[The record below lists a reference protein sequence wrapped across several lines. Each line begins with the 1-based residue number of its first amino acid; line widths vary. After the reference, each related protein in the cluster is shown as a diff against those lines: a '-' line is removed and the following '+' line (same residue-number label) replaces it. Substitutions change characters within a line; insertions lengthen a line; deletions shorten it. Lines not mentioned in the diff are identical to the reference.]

1 MYTQSTSLYP
11 PLSPSEAPSSHSS
24 SSPEGGIRPCDFVLI
39 TGTKGSISEKCLSV
53 PIASHVWIGGAYPS
67 SRISHFSKESWF
79 YLLENKIWVLDVL
92 IVTWLSLLRDHLSV
106 QSQEIHICI
115 LTCICTHICDYFL
128 YTYMHL
134 HLY

>member
-1 MYTQSTSLYP
+1 MHTQSTSLYP

-92 IVTWLSLLRDHLSV
+92 ICYLVVIASRS
-106 QSQEIHICI
+106 SQCAE
-115 LTCICTHICDYFL
+115 LGNTYL
-128 YTYMHL
+128 YTNMYMHT
-134 HLY
+134 HL